1 MNGELGAFRVK
12 VLQKPRYIDL
22 KKCTGCGE
30 CAKVCPVVRKNE
42 YDMGL
47 SERRAVYRR
56 YAQAV
61 PGAFAIEKRGSSP
74 CKVACPAHISV
85 QGYVAL
91 AAQGKYAE
99 ALKLIKEQNPLPAIC
114 GRVCHHPCESACMRG
129 EVDEPVAIDSI
140 KRFIADLDLHSE
152 TRYVPEIKAER
163 DAKVAIMGSGPA
175 GLTCA
180 YYLAIEGYRVTV
192 FEKLPVLGG
201 MLTVGIPSYRLPRQ
215 IIEAEID
222 VIQSMGV
229 QFKTGIEVGKD
240 ITIADLRE
248 QGYQAF
254 FLGIGAHECKRL
266 GIEGEDLEG
275 VYPGVDFLR
284 DANLGK
290 PIALGARVA
299 VVGGGN
305 VAMDAVRT
313 ALRLGSRTVFILYR
327 RSIEEM
333 PASREEIEECREEG
347 IEIQTLINPVRII
360 GNNGRVEA
368 MECVRMRLGE
378 PDSSGRRRPE
388 AIPGSNLVIKLDC
401 VIPAI
406 GQESDWTC
414 LTTECTCTLS
424 PWGTMR
430 VDPVTLQSDAPDIFA
445 GGDAVTGPRTV
456 IEAIAAGKQA
466 AISIDRY
473 IRGEDLKEGRKEE
486 WLAVETIQPAAYD
499 PVARERMPRLAPE
512 LRIKAFDEVQRG
524 FSEEQVRR
532 EARRCLSC
540 GVCSECYQCV
550 EVCLAKAIQHDDRPR
565 ELEFDVGAIIVS
577 TGFEAFSPEGPDT
590 YGYKNFPNVVTSM
603 EFERLLSASGPTMG
617 RLVRPS
623 DHTEPKRIAWLQC
636 VGSRD
641 IHHSGHGYC
650 SAVCC
655 MYAIKEAIIAR
666 EHARGELDAAIFFM
680 DIRTHGKEFEKYYNR
695 AKEVHGVRFLRS
707 RIHSVEEVHGTHDLL
722 IAYVTEAGK
731 LARERFDMVV
741 LSVGIQVSQQAKE
754 LAGRLNL
761 ALDGYGFAEHSSF
774 APVSGSRPGIY
785 VSGAFQGPKDIP
797 ESVVGASA
805 AAAAVAGILKPASF
819 ERPSPKTGLPSL
831 DIDPLGPPRVGV
843 FVCNCG
849 RNIGDVVNVAEVVAY
864 SRSLPHVVYAQENL
878 FSCSQDAQERLAKM
892 VHEQGLNRVVLAAC
906 SPRTHEPLFR
916 ETIHKAGLN
925 KYLFEMTNIRDQD
938 SWVHQGEPLAATEKA
953 KDLVRMAVAKAT
965 LLEPLL
971 EEELA
976 VQPVA
981 LVLGGGLAGMQAA
994 LSIAESGYRVHLVE
1008 KTDGLGGHARHIHT
1022 TWKGEEVKP
1031 FLGSL
1036 IDKVLGHPLITVH
1049 FESETIYSSGF
1060 VGNFRS
1066 TLRKKGIARQAI
1078 TIDHGV
1084 IVLATGAG
1092 VYHPDEYLYGAHPHV
1107 LLWYELDQ
1115 RIAHRDSLITGSRCA
1130 VFIQCV
1136 GSRQTEH
1143 PYCSRICCMH
1153 SVQSALKIKEINS
1166 DAQIYILYRDLRT
1179 FGLMER
1185 IYQEARAKGV
1195 IFIRYTPDNKPLV
1208 RAGENGG
1215 LEVEILD
1222 PILQR
1227 PILIRPDFIN
1237 LATAIEPSA
1246 NENLSRYLKVPLTE
1260 NGFFME
1266 AHAKLRPVD
1275 FASDGIFVCGLA
1287 HYPKPIEESL
1297 AQAMGA
1303 AARAVRVLAQGVW
1316 VTSGISASIDPG
1328 GCVGCMGCVEVCPYG
1343 AISFIED
1350 RRVCEVNRA
1359 LCKGCGACAAAC
1371 PSGSAT
1377 LSGFTRKQIHAQLSA
1392 ALN

>member
-1 MNGELGAFRVK
+1 MK
-12 VLQKPRYIDL
+12 VLQQPRYVDL
-22 KKCTGCGE
+22 TKCTGCGE
-30 CAKVCPVVRKNE
+30 CAKVCPVVCKNE

-114 GRVCHHPCESACMRG
+114 GRVCHHPCESTCRRG
-129 EVDEPVAIDSI
+129 ELDEPVAIDAI

-163 DAKVAIMGSGPA
+163 DEQVAIMGSGPA
-175 GLTCA
+175 GLACA

-201 MLTVGIPSYRLPRQ
+201 MLTVGIPSYRLPRR

-222 VIQSMGV
+222 GIRSLGV

-240 ITIADLRE
+240 ITVADLRE
-248 QGYQAF
+248 QGFKAF
-254 FLGIGAHECKRL
+254 FLAIGAHECKRL

-284 DANLGK
+284 DANLGH
-290 PIALGARVA
+290 PIALGERVA

-305 VAMDAVRT
+305 VALDAART
-313 ALRLGSRTVFILYR
+313 ALRLGSRAPFILYR
-327 RSIEEM
+327 RSLEEM
-333 PASREEIEECREEG
+333 PASREELEECREEG
-347 IEIQTLINPVRII
+347 IEIRTLISPVRMI
-360 GNNGRVEA
+360 GNQGRVEA

-378 PDSSGRRRPE
+378 PDASGRRRPE
-388 AIPGSNLVIKLDC
+388 AIPGSNFSLEVDSVIA
-401 VIPAI
+401 AI

-414 LTTECTCTLS
+414 LTPECACTLNS
-424 PWGTMR
+424 WGTMR

-445 GGDAVTGPRTV
+445 GGDAVTGPKTV

-466 AISIDRY
+466 ALSIDRY
-473 IRGEDLKEGRKEE
+473 LRGEDLREGRKEQG
-486 WLAVETIQPAAYD
+486 LAVAATEPAAYD
-499 PVARERMPRLAPE
+499 PMAREPMPRLAPE
-512 LRIKAFDEVQRG
+512 LRIEGFDEVQLG
-524 FSEEQVRR
+524 FSEEQVRK
-532 EARRCLSC
+532 EAGRCLGC

-550 EVCLAKAIQHDDRPR
+550 EVCLAKAIRHDDRPR
-565 ELEFDVGAIIVS
+565 ELEFEVGAIVVA
-577 TGFEAFSPEGPDT
+577 TGFEAFSPEGLVR
-590 YGYKNFPNVVTSM
+590 YGNHHYPNVVTSM

-617 RLVRPS
+617 HLLRPS
-623 DHTEPKRIAWLQC
+623 DHTEPKKIAWLQC
-636 VGSRD
+636 VGSRE
-641 IHHSGHGYC
+641 IHDSDRGYC
-650 SAVCC
+650 SSVCC
-655 MYAIKEAIIAR
+655 MYAIKEAIVAK

-680 DIRTHGKEFEKYYNR
+680 DIRTHGKEFEKYYTR
-695 AKEVHGVRFLRS
+695 AKEAHGVRFLRS
-707 RIHSVEEVHGTHDLL
+707 RIHTVEEVPKTHDLL
-722 IAYVTEAGK
+722 LAYVTETGD
-731 LARERFDMVV
+731 LVRERFDMVV
-741 LSVGIQVSQQAKE
+741 LSVGIQVSQQAQE
-754 LAGRLNL
+754 LAGRLHL
-761 ALDGYGFAEHSSF
+761 ALDRYGFAEHSSF
-774 APVSGSRPGIY
+774 APVSASRPGIY

-797 ESVVGASA
+797 ESVMGASA
-805 AAAAVAGILKPASF
+805 AAAAVASILKPACF
-819 ERPSPKTGLPSL
+819 ERPSPKAALPAL
-831 DIDPLGPPRVGV
+831 TLAPLGPPRVGV

-849 RNIGDVVNVAEVVAY
+849 KNIGDVVNVAEVVAY
-864 SRSLPHVVYAQENL
+864 SRSLPFVVYAQQNL
-878 FSCSQDAQERLAKM
+878 FSCSQDAQQRLVAA
-892 VHEQGLNRVVLAAC
+892 VREQRLNRVVVAAC

-938 SWVHQGEPLAATEKA
+938 SWVHAGDPQAATEKA

-965 LLEPLL
+965 LLEPLA

-1008 KTDGLGGHARHIHT
+1008 RTDGLGGHAKHIHT

-1031 FLGSL
+1031 FLESL
-1036 IDKVLGHPLITVH
+1036 IAKVLGHPLITVH
-1049 FESETIYSSGF
+1049 LESEMIYSSGF

-1066 TLRKKGIARQAI
+1066 TLRKQGLTRQAI

-1084 IVLATGAG
+1084 IVLATGAT
-1092 VYHPDEYLYGAHPHV
+1092 VYHPDEYLYGSHPHV
-1107 LLWYELDQ
+1107 LLWHELDQ
-1115 RIAHRDSLITGSRCA
+1115 RIAHRDSLITTSRCA

-1153 SVQSALKIKEINS
+1153 SVQSALKIKEINR

-1185 IYQEARAKGV
+1185 IYQEARAQGV
-1195 IFIRYTPDNKPLV
+1195 LFIRYSPENKPSV

-1215 LEVEILD
+1215 LEVEVLD
-1222 PILQR
+1222 PIVQR
-1227 PILIRPDFIN
+1227 PLLIRPDFIN

-1246 NENLSRYLKVPLTE
+1246 NEGLSRNLKVPLTE
-1260 NGFFME
+1260 DGFFME

-1297 AQAMGA
+1297 AQAMAA
-1303 AARAVRVLAQGVW
+1303 AARAVRILAQGVW
-1316 VTSGISASIDPG
+1316 VTSGISASIDPET
-1328 GCVGCMGCVEVCPYG
+1328 CAGCMGCVEVCPYG
-1343 AISFIED
+1343 AISLVEH

-1392 ALN
+1392 ALSGWQGGAA